1 MIKIADKT
9 NTLKEENCFFK
20 NEAVQGLPLIKLH
33 HFGIFDKNQIGA
45 YLFNVV
51 WKNVRNNFDDKSNK
65 GLVLSQESSVL
76 YGNKICVN
84 TYHYHFPV
92 INNVAWLI
100 IGLYHIKCV
109 IEFLMLQI
117 STRSCIYK
125 KLHNKVRVVYPLPK

>member
-1 MIKIADKT
+1 M
-9 NTLKEENCFFK
+9 
-20 NEAVQGLPLIKLH
+20 
-33 HFGIFDKNQIGA
+33 
-45 YLFNVV
+45 
-51 WKNVRNNFDDKSNK
+51 
-65 GLVLSQESSVL
+65 LSQESSVL

-125 KLHNKVRVVYPLPK
+125 KLHNKVRVVYPLPKWITTSLKKYPSKCLLNKKNILYDFMTLVIFQNFVCILNSFRIIYIIKRSIYPYFIG